1 MDKKYTV
8 EIRFGSAGAQ
18 SEIYESDDDWE
29 EFSFDTEAELTAFMD
44 GVSAM
49 DGWDGFNQKIEEVS
63 DERE

>member
-1 MDKKYTV
+1 MDKKYMV
-8 EIRFGSAGAQ
+8 EIRFGSAGEQ

-44 GVSAM
+44 GVAAVR
-49 DGWDGFNQKIEEVS
+49 DVCFTQKIEEVS